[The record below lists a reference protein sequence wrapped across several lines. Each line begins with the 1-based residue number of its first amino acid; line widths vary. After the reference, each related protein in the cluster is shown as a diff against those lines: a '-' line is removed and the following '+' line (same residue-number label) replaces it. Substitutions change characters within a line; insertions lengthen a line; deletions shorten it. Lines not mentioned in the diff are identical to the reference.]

1 MSINKNP
8 FIVDSHCHLNYEG
21 LNHRVDEVIAN
32 AHKAGVGLMQTI
44 CTKLSEFEDIYKIAE
59 NNPSVYASV
68 GIHPHEADGHKTEHG
83 SQNTENPLFS
93 LRKQGSSDS
102 SNEINQIKTNA
113 EQLDPR
119 LRGEDK
125 FLGNNDKLMNKIL
138 EYASRPKTIGIGET
152 GLDYY
157 YEHSSKESQQKSFL
171 IHMESA
177 SKSGLPIIIHTR
189 DAEED
194 TYRMMKDFVSNN
206 KLKGLLHCFTGTA
219 DLAKKALDMGFYIS
233 ISGII
238 TFKNANELRDVVKN
252 VVPLDRLLVETDSPF
267 LAPMPFRGKTCEPAY
282 TRNTAEFIA
291 ELKGI
296 SLEEL
301 ATATTNNFLRLFDKV
316 KIQQ

>member
-1 MSINKNP
+1 MQKSV

-21 LNHRVDEVIAN
+21 LSHRVDEVIAN

-44 CTKLSEFEDIYKIAE
+44 CTRLTEFEDIYKIAE
-59 NNPSVYASV
+59 ANPSVYASV
-68 GIHPHEADGHKTEHG
+68 GIHPHEADNYTPTHNVIPAKAGIQ
-83 SQNTENPLFS
+83 SRDSNALLDS
-93 LRKQGSSDS
+93 CLRW
-102 SNEINQIKTNA
+102 
-113 EQLDPR
+113 
-119 LRGEDK
+119 
-125 FLGNNDKLMNKIL
+125 NDKKELLDIIL
-138 EYASRPKTIGIGET
+138 QYASRPKTIGIGET

-157 YEHSSKESQQKSFL
+157 YEHGTPDAQKKSFE
-171 IHMESA
+171 IHMEAA
-177 SKSGLPIIIHTR
+177 SKSDLPIIIHTR

-194 TYRMMKDFVSNN
+194 TYNMMKDFMSKN

-238 TFKNANELRDVVKN
+238 TFKNADALRDVVKN
-252 VVPLDRLLVETDSPF
+252 VVPMDRLLVETDSPF
-267 LAPMPFRGKTCEPAY
+267 LAPIPYRGKTCEPAY

-301 ATATTNNFLRLFDKV
+301 ANKTTENFLRLFDKV
-316 KIQQ
+316 KI